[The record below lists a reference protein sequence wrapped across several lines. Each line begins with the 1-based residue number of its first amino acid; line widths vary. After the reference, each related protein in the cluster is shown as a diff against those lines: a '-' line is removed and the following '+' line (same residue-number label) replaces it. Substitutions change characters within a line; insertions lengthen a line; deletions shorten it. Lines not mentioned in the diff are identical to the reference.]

1 MKETTI
7 EFLKGNISFDQYV
20 NLCETDNFEFL
31 QSLVKEGEAANRITQ
46 TEDGNIKVQS
56 VPYGA
61 KDVLT
66 DMLKKDTLAAKVD
79 FFSEICRLVKEAF
92 PNENIVINTYLF
104 DAFNYILINTPNY
117 IGGIAAEQVLYEVY
131 KSISCPNTPS
141 GRAEYKRIIASLFK
155 CKNKKPRWIQEPE
168 WPVCCGKPTIFA
180 EEFCDS
186 EGKKHYIFEDQFSGE
201 IFEVIQ
207 IY

>member
-7 EFLKGNISFDQYV
+7 EFLKGNISFDEYV

-46 TEDGNIKVQS
+46 TESGNIKVES
-56 VPYGA
+56 VPYVA

-66 DMLKKDTLAAKVD
+66 DMFKKDTLAAKVD

-92 PNENIVINTYLF
+92 PNENIVINTYLL
-104 DAFNYILINTPNY
+104 DAFNYILLNTPNY
-117 IGGIAAEQVLYEVY
+117 IGGAEAEQVLYEVY

-141 GRAEYKRIIASLFK
+141 GRAEYKRIISSLFK
-155 CKNKKPRWIQEPE
+155 YKNKKPRWIQGPE
-168 WPVCCGKPTIFA
+168 WPVCCGKPAGFVD
-180 EEFCDS
+180 EFWDN
-186 EGKKHYIFEDQFSGE
+186 EHKKHYRFLNDEKDEMIY
-201 IFEVIQ
+201 VIQ
-207 IY
+207 IT